1 MKKSLLRTAGFFI
14 FGIFLK
20 KYESTVFYKLDFSN
34 GNNSVLHL
42 LKFQNT
48 LKQIVS
54 SKIFNS
60 I

>member
-48 LKQIVS
+48 
-54 SKIFNS
+54 
-60 I
+60 